1 MTLCFIFCKPWT
13 KSVLFQC
20 TRLGQTITAVN
31 VIYYCRKGFLEN
43 TCTVK
48 ERMNTVSAMSILG
61 GVVFLVFFYW
71 SETDNEIQKQGNNFI
86 SEPFLYKRQIHTNV
100 CITSHTSEKINY
112 MYINSCVGND
122 TKGDEGVAEYN
133 FYLNFLSFVS
143 WVKTFKFNISY
154 ENFLTA
160 RHLFF

>member
-61 GVVFLVFFYW
+61 GVIFLVFFTEVRLTMR
-71 SETDNEIQKQGNNFI
+71 SKSREITSFLSLSFI
-86 SEPFLYKRQIHTNV
+86 KGKIHTNV

-133 FYLNFLSFVS
+133 FYLSFLSFVS
-143 WVKTFKFNISY
+143 WVKTFKFSIS
-154 ENFLTA
+154 
-160 RHLFF
+160 

>member
-20 TRLGQTITAVN
+20 TRLGQTITTVN

-61 GVVFLVFFYW
+61 GVIFLVFFTEVRLTMR
-71 SETDNEIQKQGNNFI
+71 SKSREITSFLSLSFI
-86 SEPFLYKRQIHTNV
+86 KGKIHTNV

-122 TKGDEGVAEYN
+122 TKGDEGVAQYN
-133 FYLNFLSFVS
+133 FYLSFLSFVS
-143 WVKTFKFNISY
+143 WVKTFKFSIS
-154 ENFLTA
+154 
-160 RHLFF
+160 

>member
-20 TRLGQTITAVN
+20 TRLGQRITAVN

-61 GVVFLVFFYW
+61 GVIFLVFFTEVRLTMR
-71 SETDNEIQKQGNNFI
+71 SKSREITSFLSLSFI
-86 SEPFLYKRQIHTNV
+86 KGKIHTNV

-133 FYLNFLSFVS
+133 FYLSFLSFVS
-143 WVKTFKFNISY
+143 WVKTFKFSIS
-154 ENFLTA
+154 
-160 RHLFF
+160 